1 MRKIT
6 NPSEFR
12 KSVMVKFANHNIL
25 KLTDVQSRNIEI
37 GIYNFTIKEASRRNV
52 VKKWDNPYFVNIY
65 FDRWRSVFI
74 NLLNNPNLVKNIKE
88 KKIKIS
94 DFAFYTHQEMCP
106 EQWTQLIQEKMERD
120 KNKYDRKTN
129 ITSDFKCGKCKSNEC
144 TYYQMQTRSADEPM
158 TTFVNCM
165 NCGNR
170 WKF

>member
-12 KSVMVKFANHNIL
+12 KNVTFKFTKDSTLN
-25 KLTDVQSRNIEI
+25 LTSVQSRNIEI

-65 FDRWRSVFI
+65 FDRWRSVYI
-74 NLLNNPNLVKNIKE
+74 NLINNPILVKSLKT

-106 EQWTQLIQEKMERD
+106 DKWTQLIQEKMERD

>member
-6 NPSEFR
+6 NPQEFR
-12 KSVMVKFANHNIL
+12 KSVMSLFSQDKIL
-25 KLTDVQSRNIEI
+25 KLTKVQSHNIEI
-37 GIYNFTIKEASRRNV
+37 GIYNFTIKESSRRNV

-65 FDRWRSVFI
+65 FDRWRSIFI
-74 NLLNNPNLVKNIKE
+74 NLKKNPDLVKNLKT
-88 KKIKIS
+88 KKIKIK

-120 KNKYDRKTN
+120 KNKYDRKMN

>member
-6 NPSEFR
+6 NPTDFR
-12 KSVMVKFANHNIL
+12 KSVMNKLSQDETLI
-25 KLTDVQSRNIEI
+25 LTDMQARNIEI
-37 GIYNFTIKEASRRNV
+37 GIYNFTIKESSRRNV

-65 FDRWRSVFI
+65 FDRWRSIYI
-74 NLLNNPNLVKNIKE
+74 NLINSPSLVKSLKT
-88 KKIKIS
+88 KKIKIN
-94 DFAFYTHQEMCP
+94 DFAFYTHQEMSP
-106 EQWTQLIQEKMERD
+106 EQWTQLIEEKMERD

>member
-12 KSVMVKFANHNIL
+12 KSVTIKFTKDSTLN
-25 KLTDVQSRNIEI
+25 LTGVQSRNIEI

-65 FDRWRSVFI
+65 FDRWRSIYI
-74 NLLNNPNLVKNIKE
+74 NLINNPILVKSLKT

-106 EQWTQLIQEKMERD
+106 DKWTQLIQEKMERD